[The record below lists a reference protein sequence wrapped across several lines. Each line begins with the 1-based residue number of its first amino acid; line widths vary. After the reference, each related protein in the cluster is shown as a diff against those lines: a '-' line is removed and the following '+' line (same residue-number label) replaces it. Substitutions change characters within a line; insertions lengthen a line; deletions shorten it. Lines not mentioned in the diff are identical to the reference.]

1 MKQIGDGRHHRVP
14 EAEGLSCVVRKNLLG
29 VDFRNGPSGWCSGSL
44 CPRGRRPEMPL
55 RKRPTRSCLQVVLE
69 PSRRLRVCEFQ

>member
-44 CPRGRRPEMPL
+44 CTHGRRPETPL
-55 RKRPTRSCLQVVLE
+55 GERATRSYLEVVLE
-69 PSRRLRVCEFQ
+69 PSRRLRVCELQ